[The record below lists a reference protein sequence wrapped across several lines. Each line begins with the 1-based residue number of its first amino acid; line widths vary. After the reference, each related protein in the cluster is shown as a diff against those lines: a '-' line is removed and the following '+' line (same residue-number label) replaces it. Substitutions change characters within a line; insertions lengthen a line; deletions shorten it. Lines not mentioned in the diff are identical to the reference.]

1 MNLDKLGRTL
11 GVIAAVAILAM
22 VLQGCGG
29 DSGSG
34 ISQDMYDTLMME
46 RDEAQGRVTELEAQI
61 GAEVDPA
68 LGSLRNML
76 AAANADVMRLTGELT
91 DADADVMRLTGELT
105 DADADVVRLT
115 GELTDADADVVRLT
129 GELTDADADV
139 VRLTG
144 ELTGADA
151 DVVRLTGELTD
162 ADADVVRLTGE
173 LKTAN
178 DELIK
183 IRQDAADALAAAA
196 LADRIAREAAIS
208 TAVGLNRV
216 GTAAKALPDAIS
228 GATAVAA
235 TRDAAG
241 AVGIDVNGAAIDDVY
256 AGGEVTADASGWTS
270 ATLTKT
276 DAVTEATDT
285 LMIYT
290 DIEAPTDK
298 LFTDQYDRATRDDI
312 LNDADRATKAA
323 SGEFPSGSSQQ
334 LTYGGNSGNPV
345 SFDGTFDGISGTYEC
360 TSGGGTCTLGTDAD
374 GDLAVA
380 TDWRFTPNSNLATV
394 KDPDTAYAYFGW
406 WLNMPKDNT
415 VAHDVEVFAGGTTG
429 NAANVTDEIVGNAT
443 YSGPA
448 AGQYIT
454 KTYTAGAQTEAG
466 VGQFTATANLT
477 AKFGADNAAGT
488 IAGAVS
494 SFVLDGNTSA
504 PSWRVVLEE
513 ATLTNGS
520 EVFNGT
526 SEVNFGGGLTDGATA
541 AGTWQG
547 SFYAD
552 ADAADLTNAPG
563 AVAGTFDAVTDNA
576 AVIGGFGATK

>member
-1 MNLDKLGRTL
+1 
-11 GVIAAVAILAM
+11 
-22 VLQGCGG
+22 
-29 DSGSG
+29 
-34 ISQDMYDTLMME
+34 MYDTLTME

-68 LGSLRNML
+68 PGSLRNML

-91 DADADVMRLTGELT
+91 DADADV
-105 DADADVVRLT
+105 VRLT
-115 GELTDADADVVRLT
+115 GELTDAN
-129 GELTDADADV
+129 
-139 VRLTG
+139 
-144 ELTGADA
+144 
-151 DVVRLTGELTD
+151 
-162 ADADVVRLTGE
+162 ADVVRLTGE

-178 DELIK
+178 DELEK
-183 IRQDAADALAAAA
+183 IRKDTADALAAAA
-196 LADRIAREAAIS
+196 LADRIAREVAIS

-216 GTAAKALPDAIS
+216 GSAPKPLPDAAS

-241 AVGIDVNGAAIDDVY
+241 AVAIDVNGAANDDVY

-270 ATLTKT
+270 ATLTMT

-290 DIEAPTDK
+290 DIEAPADK
-298 LFTDQYDRATRDDI
+298 LFTDQYDRATRDNI

-334 LTYGGNSGNPV
+334 LTYGGASGNPV
-345 SFDGTFDGISGTYEC
+345 SFAGTFDGISGNYEC
-360 TSGGGTCTLGTDAD
+360 TSSGSTCTLSTDAD
-374 GDLAVA
+374 GELATA
-380 TDWRFTPNSNLATV
+380 ADWRFTPNSNLATV

-415 VAHDVEVFAGGTTG
+415 AAHDVDVFAGGTTG
-429 NAANVTDEIVGNAT
+429 NAADVTNAIEGTAT

-454 KTYTAGAQTEAG
+454 KTYTAGVQTNAG
-466 VGQFTATANLT
+466 VGQFTATANLKANFT
-477 AKFGADNAAGT
+477 DAANPGSIGGSVT
-488 IAGAVS
+488 G
-494 SFVLDGNTSA
+494 FMLDGNTSA
-504 PSWRVVLEE
+504 PWTVVLED
-513 ATLTNGS
+513 AALADGS
-520 EVFNGT
+520 AVFNGT

-552 ADAADLTNAPG
+552 ADAADAAPG